1 MSLKIYNFFKIKA
14 DMGKIIGIDLGSTLS
29 EVAVMEGN
37 QPTIIVND
45 EGHRTTPSVISFSEN
60 GERKV
65 GDAAKRQAV
74 TNPKGTVVLIKRFM
88 GGTYDEIK
96 DNIKHVQYDVVNSNG
111 HPRVK
116 INGREYTPEELSAM
130 ILSKMKATAENYL
143 GETVTDA
150 VITVPAYF
158 NDAQREATKKAG
170 EIAGLN
176 VRRIVAE
183 PTAAILA
190 SNIDMEK
197 GGLYMVV
204 DYGGSTL
211 DFSIADISD
220 NVVEIKASNGDVYCG
235 GSDLDKIVTDYVV
248 AEFLKS
254 EGIDLSKDAMAMQRI
269 IEAVE
274 KAKIEL
280 STSTSTEINLPYITA
295 NENKEPKHLV
305 VNLTKAKF
313 EQLIDKEI
321 EKVINLGREAIVKAG
336 ITSDDLTGILLV
348 GGSTR
353 IPKVQEE
360 LKKAFNK
367 PLIKNVNV
375 DEVVA
380 LGAAVQ
386 GSILNGEKKDILLLD
401 VTPLTLGIDT
411 LGGVMVPII
420 EANTTI
426 PCKRSKVFTTAEDNQ
441 PAVTIKVGQGNRPMT
456 DDNKIIGMFTLD
468 GIMPAQRNV
477 PQIEV
482 TFDIDT
488 NGIMSVSA
496 IDKATGKEQSIKIES
511 ASSLS
516 DEDIERM
523 KKEAEEHADEDK
535 KLKERADKLNNAE
548 TFAFLM
554 EKSLE
559 EVPSDKITEEQKEE
573 IKKAI
578 ESLREE
584 IKNGDLDKIEERQ
597 KEVEK
602 LWNPIAEE
610 MYKSSQTDG
619 ANAQQGSNPFSGFTD
634 AFTNNPFAK

>member
-1 MSLKIYNFFKIKA
+1 
-14 DMGKIIGIDLGSTLS
+14 MGKIIGIDLGSCLS
-29 EVAVMEGN
+29 EVAVIEGN

-45 EGHRTTPSVISFSEN
+45 EGHRTTPSVISFTKD
-60 GERKV
+60 GERKI

-74 TNPKGTVVLIKRFM
+74 TNPKGTVILIKRFM

-111 HPRVK
+111 QPRVK
-116 INGREYTPEELSAM
+116 INDKEYTPEELSAM
-130 ILSKMKATAENYL
+130 ILTKMKTTAENYL
-143 GETVTDA
+143 GEKVTDA

-190 SNIDMEK
+190 SNIDMKK
-197 GGLYMVV
+197 GGKYMVV
-204 DYGGSTL
+204 DYGGATL

-220 NVVEIKASNGDVYCG
+220 GVVEIKASNGDVYCG
-235 GSDLDKIVTDYVV
+235 GSDLDKIVSDYVV
-248 AEFLKS
+248 ADFKEK
-254 EGIDLSKDAMAMQRI
+254 EGVDLSNDPMAMQRI
-269 IEAVE
+269 LEAVE

-295 NENKEPKHLV
+295 ENGQPKHLV
-305 VNLTKAKF
+305 MSLTKAKF

-321 EKVINLGREAIVKAG
+321 TKVINLGKEALNKANM
-336 ITSDDLTGILLV
+336 TSGDLEGILLV

-360 LKKAFNK
+360 LKKAFNR

-386 GSILNGEKKDILLLD
+386 GSIISGEKTDVLLLD
-401 VTPLTLGIDT
+401 VTPLSLGIDT
-411 LGGVMVPII
+411 MGGVMAKII
-420 EANTTI
+420 DANTTI
-426 PCKRSKVFTTAEDNQ
+426 PCKRSQIFTTAENNQ
-441 PAVTIKVGQGNRPMT
+441 PAVTIVVAQGNRPMT
-456 DDNKIIGMFTLD
+456 KDNKMIGMFTLD
-468 GIMPAQRNV
+468 GIMPAPRGV

-488 NGIMSVSA
+488 NGILSVSA
-496 IDKATGKEQSIKIES
+496 VDKATNKEQHITIENS
-511 ASSLS
+511 SSLS

-523 KKEAEEHADEDK
+523 KKEAEEHAEEDK
-535 KLKERADKLNNAE
+535 KAIEKANKINE
-548 TFAFLM
+548 TETLAFM
-554 EKSLE
+554 IEKSLD
-559 EVPSDKITEEQKEE
+559 EVKLDSLTEEKKEE

-578 ESLREE
+578 NELRDE
-584 IKNGDLDKIEERQ
+584 IKSGDLDKIETKR
-597 KEVEK
+597 KELEE
-602 LWNPIAEE
+602 LWNPIAQEL
-610 MYKSSQTDG
+610 YKSEPGQ
-619 ANAQQGSNPFSGFTD
+619 NQQDINNMFTGGNPFNGFTGD
-634 AFTNNPFAK
+634 FKSNPFAK

>member
-1 MSLKIYNFFKIKA
+1 MS
-14 DMGKIIGIDLGSTLS
+14 KIIGIDLGSTLS

-37 QPTIIVND
+37 QPTIIVNE
-45 EGHRTTPSVISFSEN
+45 EGHRTTPSVISFSKD

-74 TNPKGTVVLIKRFM
+74 TNPKGTVILIKRFM
-88 GGTYDEIK
+88 GGTYEEIK

-111 HPRVK
+111 QPRVK
-116 INGREYTPEELSAM
+116 INDKEYTPEELSAM
-130 ILSKMKATAENYL
+130 ILSKMKSTAENYL

-190 SNIDMEK
+190 SNIDMKK
-197 GGLYMVV
+197 GGKYMVV

-220 NVVEIKASNGDVYCG
+220 GVVEIKASNGDVYCG
-235 GSDLDKIVTDYVV
+235 GSDLDKLVSDYVV
-248 AEFLKS
+248 SEFKKND
-254 EGIDLSKDAMAMQRI
+254 GVDLSKDSMAMQRI
-269 IEAVE
+269 LEAVE

-280 STSTSTEINLPYITA
+280 SNSTSTEINLPYITA
-295 NENKEPKHLV
+295 VDNNPKHLIITI
-305 VNLTKAKF
+305 TKAKF

-321 EKVINLGREAIVKAG
+321 QKVINLGKDALVKANMQA
-336 ITSDDLTGILLV
+336 SELEGILLV

-360 LKKAFNK
+360 LTKAFNR

-386 GSILNGEKKDILLLD
+386 GSIISGEKTDVLLLD
-401 VTPLTLGIDT
+401 VTPLSLGIDT
-411 LGGVMVPII
+411 MGGVMAKII
-420 EANTTI
+420 ESNTTI
-426 PCKRSKVFTTAEDNQ
+426 PCKRSQIFTTAENNQ
-441 PAVTIKVGQGNRPMT
+441 PAVTIVVAQGNRPMT
-456 DDNKIIGMFTLD
+456 KDNKMIGMFTLD
-468 GIMPAQRNV
+468 GITPAPRGV

-488 NGIMSVSA
+488 NGILSVSA
-496 IDKATGKEQSIKIES
+496 VDKATNKEQHITIENS
-511 ASSLS
+511 SSLS

-523 KKEAEEHADEDK
+523 KKEAEEHAEEDK
-535 KLKERADKLNNAE
+535 KEMEKANKVNAAE
-548 TFAFLM
+548 TFAFM
-554 EKSLE
+554 IEKSME
-559 EVPSDKITEEQKEE
+559 ELPEDKITSEQKGE
-573 IKKAI
+573 IQKSIDELKEAVK
-578 ESLREE
+578 E
-584 IKNGDLDKIEERQ
+584 KDLDKIEEKQ

-602 LWNPIAEE
+602 LWNPIAEDL
-610 MYKSSQTDG
+610 YKSE
-619 ANAQQGSNPFSGFTD
+619 QQNGQSENNPFTGSNPFSGFTGN
-634 AFTNNPFAK
+634 NNPFAQ

>member
-1 MSLKIYNFFKIKA
+1 MS
-14 DMGKIIGIDLGSTLS
+14 KIIGIDLGSTLS

-37 QPTIIVND
+37 QPVIIVND
-45 EGHRTTPSVISFSEN
+45 EGHRTTPSVISFSKD

-65 GDAAKRQAV
+65 GDAAKRQAI

-88 GGTYDEIK
+88 GGSYDEIK

-111 HPRVK
+111 NPRVK
-116 INGREYTPEELSAM
+116 INGKEYSPEELSAM
-130 ILSKMKATAENYL
+130 ILTKMKSIAEAYL
-143 GETVTDA
+143 GEKVTDA

-170 EIAGLN
+170 IIAGLN

-190 SNIDMEK
+190 SNIDMNK

-220 NVVEIKASNGDVYCG
+220 GVVEIKASNGDVYCG
-235 GSDLDKIVTDYVV
+235 GSDLDKIVSDYVV
-248 AEFLKS
+248 DEFKS
-254 EGIDLSKDAMAMQRI
+254 KEGIDLSNDPMAMQRI

-280 STSTSTEINLPYITA
+280 SNSTSTEINLPYISA
-295 NENKEPKHLV
+295 NENKEPKHLLIT
-305 VNLTKAKF
+305 LTKAKF

-321 EKVINLGREAIVKAG
+321 TKVINLGKEAITKAG
-336 ITSDDLTGILLV
+336 IKSDDLNGILLV

-386 GSILNGEKKDILLLD
+386 GSILSGDKTDVLLLD
-401 VTPLTLGIDT
+401 VTPLNLGIDT
-411 LGGVMVPII
+411 MGGVMVNLID
-420 EANTTI
+420 ANTTI
-426 PCKRSKVFTTAEDNQ
+426 PCKRSKIFTTAEDNQ
-441 PAVTIKVGQGNRPMT
+441 PAVTIVVAQGNRPMT
-456 DDNKIIGMFTLD
+456 KDNKMIGMFTLD
-468 GIMPAQRNV
+468 GITPAPRQV

-482 TFDIDT
+482 TFDMDA
-488 NGIMSVSA
+488 NGILTVSA
-496 IDKATGKEQSIKIES
+496 KDKATDKEQHITIES
-511 ASSLS
+511 SSSIS

-523 KKEAEEHADEDK
+523 KKEAEEHEEEDK
-535 KLKERADKLNNAE
+535 KELQKSMKLNNAE
-548 TFAFLM
+548 SLSFAI
-554 EKSLE
+554 EKSLDTLD
-559 EVPSDKITEEQKEE
+559 SDECSDEHIKGMVREKKSE
-573 IKKAI
+573 IKDAI
-578 ESLREE
+578 SKVQEAVKE
-584 IKNGDLDKIEERQ
+584 KDLDKVEKAQEEL
-597 KEVEK
+597 EK

-610 MYKSSQTDG
+610 MYKSQE
-619 ANAQQGSNPFSGFTD
+619 AAQGQNPFSGFTGD
-634 AFTNNPFAK
+634 SNPFKAE

>member
-1 MSLKIYNFFKIKA
+1 
-14 DMGKIIGIDLGSTLS
+14 MGKIIGIDLGSTLS

>member
-1 MSLKIYNFFKIKA
+1 
-14 DMGKIIGIDLGSTLS
+14 MGKIIGIDLGSCLS
-29 EVAVMEGN
+29 EVAIIEGN
-37 QPTIIVND
+37 QPTIIVNED
-45 EGHRTTPSVISFSEN
+45 GQRTTPSVISFSEN

-74 TNPKGTVVLIKRFM
+74 TNPKGTVILIKRFM
-88 GGTYDEIK
+88 GCTYDEAK
-96 DNIKHVQYDVVNSNG
+96 DSIKHVQYDVVNSNG

-610 MYKSSQTDG
+610 MYKSSPTDG

>member
-1 MSLKIYNFFKIKA
+1 MS
-14 DMGKIIGIDLGSTLS
+14 KIIGIDLGSTLS

-37 QPTIIVND
+37 APTIIVNE
-45 EGHRTTPSVISFSEN
+45 EGHRTTPSVISFSKE

-96 DNIKHVQYDVVNSNG
+96 DNITHVQYDVINSKG

-116 INGREYTPEELSAM
+116 INDKEYSPEELSAM
-130 ILSKMKATAENYL
+130 ILSKMKACAESYL

-197 GGLYMVV
+197 GGKYMVV

-211 DFSIADISD
+211 DFSIADIS
-220 NVVEIKASNGDVYCG
+220 NGVVEIKASNGDVYCG
-235 GSDLDKIVTDYVV
+235 GSDLDKLVTDFVV
-248 AEFLKS
+248 SEFKKQ
-254 EGIDLSKDAMAMQRI
+254 EGIDLKNDAMAMQRI

-280 STSTSTEINLPYITA
+280 SNSTSTEINLPYITA
-295 NENKEPKHLV
+295 TQEGPKHLV
-305 VNLTKAKF
+305 TTLTRAKF

-321 EKVINLGREAIVKAG
+321 TKVIKLGKEALVKAG
-336 ITSDDLTGILLV
+336 ITADELTGVLLV

-353 IPKVQEE
+353 IPKVQDE
-360 LKKAFNK
+360 LTKAFNK

-386 GSILNGEKKDILLLD
+386 GSIINGDKTDVLLLD
-401 VTPLTLGIDT
+401 VTPLSLGIDT
-411 LGGVMVPII
+411 MGGVMATII

-426 PCKRSKVFTTAEDNQ
+426 PCKRSKIFTTAEDNQ
-441 PAVTIKVGQGNRPMT
+441 PAVTILIGQGNRPMT
-456 DDNKIIGMFTLD
+456 RDNKQIGVFTLD
-468 GIMPAQRNV
+468 GIMPAQRGV

-488 NGIMSVSA
+488 NGILSVSA
-496 IDKATGKEQSIKIES
+496 VDKATNKEQHITIES
-511 ASSLS
+511 SSSLS
-516 DEDIERM
+516 EEDIERM
-523 KKEAEEHADEDK
+523 KKEAEEHAEEDK
-535 KLKERADKLNNAE
+535 KEAEKITKLNQAE
-548 TFAFLM
+548 SYAFTI
-554 EKSLE
+554 EKMLDDIE
-559 EVPSDKITEEQKEE
+559 EGKVTEEQKTE
-573 IKKAI
+573 IKEAI
-578 ESLREE
+578 KKLQETVQT
-584 IKNGDLDKIEERQ
+584 KDLDATEKAKE
-597 KEVEK
+597 EVEK
-602 LWNPIAEE
+602 LWNPIVAEI
-610 MYKSSQTDG
+610 YKSSAGPDAQANPFDG
-619 ANAQQGSNPFSGFTD
+619 TNPFSGGTS
-634 AFTNNPFAK
+634 NPFGNFASGANPFGNK

>member
-1 MSLKIYNFFKIKA
+1 
-14 DMGKIIGIDLGSTLS
+14 MGKIIGIDLGSCLS
-29 EVAVMEGN
+29 EVAVIEGN

-74 TNPKGTVVLIKRFM
+74 TNPKGTVILIKRFM
-88 GGTYDEIK
+88 GGTYDEVK
-96 DNIKHVQYDVVNSNG
+96 DSIKHVQYDVVNSNG
-111 HPRVK
+111 QPRVK
-116 INGREYTPEELSAM
+116 INDKEYTPEELSAM
-130 ILSKMKATAENYL
+130 ILTKMKTTAENYL
-143 GETVTDA
+143 GEKVTDA

-190 SNIDMEK
+190 SNIDMKK
-197 GGLYMVV
+197 GGKYMVV
-204 DYGGSTL
+204 DYGGATL

-220 NVVEIKASNGDVYCG
+220 GVVEIKASNGDVYCG
-235 GSDLDKIVTDYVV
+235 GSDLDKIVSDYVV
-248 AEFLKS
+248 ADFKEK
-254 EGIDLSKDAMAMQRI
+254 EGVDLSTDPMAMQRI
-269 IEAVE
+269 LEAVE

-280 STSTSTEINLPYITA
+280 SNSTSTEINLPYIIA
-295 NENKEPKHLV
+295 VDNMPKHLMMTI
-305 VNLTKAKF
+305 TKAKF

-321 EKVINLGREAIVKAG
+321 TKVINLGKEALTKANM
-336 ITSDDLTGILLV
+336 TSGDLEGILLV

-360 LKKAFNK
+360 LKKAFNR

-386 GSILNGEKKDILLLD
+386 GSIISGEKTDVLLLD
-401 VTPLTLGIDT
+401 VTPLSLGIDT
-411 LGGVMVPII
+411 MGGVMAKII
-420 EANTTI
+420 DANTTI
-426 PCKRSKVFTTAEDNQ
+426 PCKRSQIFTTAENNQ
-441 PAVTIKVGQGNRPMT
+441 PAVTIVVAQGNRPMT
-456 DDNKIIGMFTLD
+456 KDNKMIGMFTLD
-468 GIMPAQRNV
+468 GIMPAPRGV

-488 NGIMSVSA
+488 NGILSVSA
-496 IDKATGKEQSIKIES
+496 VDKATNKEQHITIENS
-511 ASSLS
+511 SSLS

-523 KKEAEEHADEDK
+523 KKEAEEHAEEDK
-535 KLKERADKLNNAE
+535 KAIEKANKINE
-548 TFAFLM
+548 TETLAFM
-554 EKSLE
+554 IEKSLD
-559 EVPSDKITEEQKEE
+559 EVKLDSLTEEKKEE

-578 ESLREE
+578 NELRDE
-584 IKNGDLDKIEERQ
+584 IKSGDLDKIETKR
-597 KEVEK
+597 KELEA
-602 LWNPIAEE
+602 LWNPIAQEL
-610 MYKSSQTDG
+610 YKSEPGQNPQDINNMFTG
-619 ANAQQGSNPFSGFTD
+619 GNPFSGFTGD
-634 AFTNNPFAK
+634 FKSNPFAK